1 LEHLV
6 GLRLGVGQRRPGQPD
21 PGEVLEA
28 VPQLEQVPAATAQLA
43 GQPGGR
49 RALSDAADDQ
59 DQFAGAALGALQGRG
74 GPGVKDAPA
83 GAAVVEDRRAVCA
96 VDRQV
101 AAAAVGAAQP
111 FGVEGVDEEVVAGL
125 LVEQV
130 EQGEVH
136 KEVSRRTGVQ
146 LSYPGTPVRKGLT
159 TNLGP

>member
-6 GLRLGVGQRRPGQPD
+6 GLRLGVGQRRPGQPG

-28 VPQLEQVPAATAQLA
+28 VPQPEQVPAAAAQLA

-83 GAAVVEDRRAVCA
+83 GAAVIEDRLAVGA
-96 VDRQV
+96 VDGQV
-101 AAAAVGAAQP
+101 AAAAVRAAQP
-111 FGVEGVDEEVVAGL
+111 LGVEGLDEEVVAGL
-125 LVEQV
+125 LVKQV

-136 KEVSRRTGVQ
+136 EQVSRRTGVQ
-146 LSYPGTPVRKGLT
+146 LSYPGTTARKGLT